1 MLKQYFFAFNDV
13 ALGICATSDGVW
25 DLISCQPII
34 GSSSKFLLKS
44 FLFLH
49 ILAGKS
55 NEAVTLGT
63 KLHLTRTERKTL
75 HVGPRKCTN
84 LSGSLC
90 FRSASSRGPGPRK
103 QYKSKNRNW
112 TELGRMSNLS
122 VGQIIMDAQR
132 MASRVKDLDAL
143 GTALLEEAENN
154 NRLVESLR
162 QYQDDIES
170 LNRISN
176 NKTNADMVNRIQQQN
191 INSSEI
197 LKENRELKIFIE
209 DYERAM
215 ELMMQKYREHT
226 VSKVL
231 DSKFSFKELYNERMW
246 QVIREQREKIN
257 EMAAV
262 MQLAASVDDGVVQ
275 RELQTISQLRLE
287 NETLRE
293 LLQISKQ
300 YGSSQ
305 RPIRESDHL
314 LEEKA
319 VQTDSTADDSA
330 DDLSISGAS
339 VENMNNNSVIQMYSS
354 PEQPAKVAGT
364 TNSFNTAPVHSQSE
378 TQAPS
383 VTLETAPP
391 GEEPLANDNN
401 NGPAVNTTSAPPPA
415 TTSNESV
422 EDQATVAPAT

>member
-1 MLKQYFFAFNDV
+1 
-13 ALGICATSDGVW
+13 
-25 DLISCQPII
+25 
-34 GSSSKFLLKS
+34 
-44 FLFLH
+44 
-49 ILAGKS
+49 
-55 NEAVTLGT
+55 
-63 KLHLTRTERKTL
+63 
-75 HVGPRKCTN
+75 
-84 LSGSLC
+84 
-90 FRSASSRGPGPRK
+90 
-103 QYKSKNRNW
+103 
-112 TELGRMSNLS
+112 MSNLS

-246 QVIREQREKIN
+246 QVIRDEDTCEKIN

-354 PEQPAKVAGT
+354 PEQPAKVAAA
-364 TNSFNTAPVHSQSE
+364 TNSFTTAPVHSQSE
-378 TQAPS
+378 TQAPN
-383 VTLETAPP
+383 VTLETALP

-401 NGPAVNTTSAPPPA
+401 NGPAVNTTSAPLLA

>member
-1 MLKQYFFAFNDV
+1 
-13 ALGICATSDGVW
+13 
-25 DLISCQPII
+25 
-34 GSSSKFLLKS
+34 
-44 FLFLH
+44 
-49 ILAGKS
+49 
-55 NEAVTLGT
+55 
-63 KLHLTRTERKTL
+63 
-75 HVGPRKCTN
+75 
-84 LSGSLC
+84 
-90 FRSASSRGPGPRK
+90 
-103 QYKSKNRNW
+103 
-112 TELGRMSNLS
+112 
-122 VGQIIMDAQR
+122 MDAQR

-293 LLQISKQ
+293 L
-300 YGSSQ
+300 
-305 RPIRESDHL
+305 RESFVCAQLARRSRPRHHQL
-314 LEEKA
+314 WA
-319 VQTDSTADDSA
+319 VCPALRPALGAWSSVWWGCPHPRC
-330 DDLSISGAS
+330 SHSG
-339 VENMNNNSVIQMYSS
+339 
-354 PEQPAKVAGT
+354 
-364 TNSFNTAPVHSQSE
+364 HR
-378 TQAPS
+378 
-383 VTLETAPP
+383 
-391 GEEPLANDNN
+391 
-401 NGPAVNTTSAPPPA
+401 
-415 TTSNESV
+415 
-422 EDQATVAPAT
+422 

>member
-1 MLKQYFFAFNDV
+1 
-13 ALGICATSDGVW
+13 
-25 DLISCQPII
+25 
-34 GSSSKFLLKS
+34 
-44 FLFLH
+44 
-49 ILAGKS
+49 
-55 NEAVTLGT
+55 
-63 KLHLTRTERKTL
+63 
-75 HVGPRKCTN
+75 
-84 LSGSLC
+84 
-90 FRSASSRGPGPRK
+90 
-103 QYKSKNRNW
+103 
-112 TELGRMSNLS
+112 MSNLS

-354 PEQPAKVAGT
+354 PEQPAKVAAA
-364 TNSFNTAPVHSQSE
+364 TNSFTTAPVHSQSE

-401 NGPAVNTTSAPPPA
+401 NGPAVNTTSALPPA

>member
-1 MLKQYFFAFNDV
+1 
-13 ALGICATSDGVW
+13 
-25 DLISCQPII
+25 
-34 GSSSKFLLKS
+34 
-44 FLFLH
+44 
-49 ILAGKS
+49 
-55 NEAVTLGT
+55 
-63 KLHLTRTERKTL
+63 
-75 HVGPRKCTN
+75 
-84 LSGSLC
+84 
-90 FRSASSRGPGPRK
+90 
-103 QYKSKNRNW
+103 
-112 TELGRMSNLS
+112 MSNLS

-422 EDQATVAPAT
+422 EDQATVAPATW